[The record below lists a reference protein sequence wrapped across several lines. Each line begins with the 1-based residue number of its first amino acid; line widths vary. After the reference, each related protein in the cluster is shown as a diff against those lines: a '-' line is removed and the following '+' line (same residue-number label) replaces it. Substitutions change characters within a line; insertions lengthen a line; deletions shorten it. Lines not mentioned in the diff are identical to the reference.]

1 MKTTIA
7 QEVSIELIIEKS
19 RFIGI
24 LSPIASKHDL
34 RARIT
39 RARVD
44 HPKANHVIHAAIWDT
59 TMSLDDD
66 GEPAKTAASPMFD
79 VLNHHQLTN
88 VVCLAIRYFGGIK
101 LGAGGLVRAYTKTAA
116 QCVEA
121 ATILTPVSHPC
132 YQLSMSY
139 EIYHK
144 LPTMI
149 AFQTHQIEYLDKVY
163 LTLSIK
169 ENDSETFQSLVHMF
183 DETIKQDNFIEYV
196 VK

>member
-7 QEVSIELIIEKS
+7 QEVSIELNIEKS

-34 RARIT
+34 QARIT
-39 RARVD
+39 KARLD
-44 HPKANHVIHAAIWDT
+44 HPKANHVIHAAIWET

-132 YQLSMSY
+132 YQLIMSY
-139 EIYHK
+139 EIFHK

-149 AFQTHQIEYLDKVY
+149 AFQTHQIEYSDKVY

-169 ENDSETFQSLVHMF
+169 ENDEETFQSLVHMF